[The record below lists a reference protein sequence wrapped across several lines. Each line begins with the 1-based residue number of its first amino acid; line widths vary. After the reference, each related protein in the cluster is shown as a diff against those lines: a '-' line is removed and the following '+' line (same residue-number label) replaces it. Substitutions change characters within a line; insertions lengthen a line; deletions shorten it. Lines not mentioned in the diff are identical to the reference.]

1 MGKGGAGEMF
11 KSRLKFMREEKGLSQ
26 SELAKASG
34 VPLRNI
40 QAFEMGYRDINKA
53 QVITVLLL
61 AEALDCDVYEII
73 NDRV

>member
-1 MGKGGAGEMF
+1 MF

>member
-1 MGKGGAGEMF
+1 MY
-11 KSRLKFMREEKGLSQ
+11 KSRLKFFREEKGMSQ

-53 QVITVLLL
+53 QVLTVLQL

-73 NDRV
+73 NPR

>member
-1 MGKGGAGEMF
+1 MF
-11 KSRLKFMREEKGLSQ
+11 KSSLKFMREEKGLSQ

-53 QVITVLLL
+53 QVLTVLQLS
-61 AEALDCDVYEII
+61 EALECDVYDII
-73 NDRV
+73 NPR